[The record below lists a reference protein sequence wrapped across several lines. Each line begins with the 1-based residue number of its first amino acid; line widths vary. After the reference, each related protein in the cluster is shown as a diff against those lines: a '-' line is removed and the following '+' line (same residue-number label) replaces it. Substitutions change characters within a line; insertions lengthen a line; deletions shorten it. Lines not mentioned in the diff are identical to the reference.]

1 MIKIET
7 VLDILKEDHNF
18 RDIVKDGEYFFSY
31 SGLTF
36 DSISYDSRQAD
47 ASTLFFVKGEAFK
60 KEFLEK
66 AVSAGLRFYISETDF
81 QVGIPVLLVN
91 DVKQAM
97 SLWNFT
103 AILRKSSNC

>member
-7 VLDILKEDHNF
+7 VLNILKEDHNF

-36 DSISYDSRQAD
+36 DSISYDSREAD

-66 AVSAGLRFYISETDF
+66 AVTSARQTFKWAFRSSWST
-81 QVGIPVLLVN
+81 
-91 DVKQAM
+91 M
-97 SLWNFT
+97 SS
-103 AILRKSSNC
+103 RP